1 MKRCGKSAPRSRRRE
16 RHGKPHREQDRI
28 GTAREAILGIRVRIA
43 VRVGCTRR
51 RATGVAEEWPSRAK
65 RLLRALQNPA
75 YRLADTIRG
84 LGGHTA
90 GPPPILD
97 VEARDWSEWKNCCDQ
112 GRR

>member
-1 MKRCGKSAPRSRRRE
+1 MAV
-16 RHGKPHREQDRI
+16 
-28 GTAREAILGIRVRIA
+28 TREAV
-43 VRVGCTRR
+43 
-51 RATGVAEEWPSRAK
+51 
-65 RLLRALQNPA
+65 LRALQNPA

-97 VEARDWSEWKNCCDQ
+97 VEARDWSEWKNCRDQ